1 MQIERTAALHN
12 LGCKVNAYETEVMS
26 GFLKNAGYRLVDF
39 DDRADVYVINTC
51 SVTNIADKK
60 SRQMIRQAKR
70 RNENAC
76 IVACG
81 CFVNT
86 ASADVLDDLPID
98 ILIGN
103 NERGK
108 LIQLLEDFF
117 GDSDAGNDVRTAK
130 TSQLVAVSDINK
142 KGVGFEDLTLSENNG
157 HTRAFIKVQDG
168 CDQFCTYCII
178 PYARGRARS
187 KAKDSVLSEV
197 RGLAAAGYREIVING
212 IHLSSYGKDNGS
224 SLLELIKA
232 VHDVDG
238 VDRIRLGSLE
248 PNVVTEDFARELSSL
263 DKICPHFHLS
273 LQSGSD
279 TVLKRMNRRYDTAS
293 YLENCDILRKY
304 FEHPAITTD
313 IITGFP
319 GETKEEFSETYEFV
333 KRVNFYEL
341 HVFPYSV
348 REGTKAAGMPGQI
361 IEAEKKRR
369 ANILIDLGHIM
380 SEEFRSFYNGKE
392 VEVLFEEKVNDEYVG
407 YSREYVKYSVKS
419 AENLINRVC
428 KIKV

>member
-1 MQIERTAALHN
+1 MQIEKTAALHN
-12 LGCKVNAYETEVMS
+12 LGCKVNAYETEVMA

-39 DDRADVYVINTC
+39 DEKADVYVINTC

-70 RNENAC
+70 KNENAC
-76 IVACG
+76 VVACG

-86 ASADVLDDLPID
+86 ADADVLNDLPID
-98 ILIGN
+98 VLIGN
-103 NERGK
+103 NERSK
-108 LIQLLEDFF
+108 LISLLEEFF
-117 GDSDAGNDVRTAK
+117 SGEKQTEAGEL
-130 TSQLVAVSDINK
+130 SAVSDINT
-142 KGVGFEDLTLSENNG
+142 KGVGFEELTLAENSG

-187 KAKDSVLSEV
+187 RDLSGVLNEV
-197 RGLAAAGYREIVING
+197 RGLAGAGYREIVING
-212 IHLSSYGKDNGS
+212 IHLSSYGKDTGS
-224 SLLELIKA
+224 SLLELIKS

-248 PNVVTEDFARELSSL
+248 PGIVTPDFMRELASL

-293 YLENCDILRKY
+293 YLEKCHIIRDN

-313 IITGFP
+313 VITGFP
-319 GETKEEFSETYEFV
+319 GETAEEFAETFEFV
-333 KRVNFYEL
+333 KKAAFYEL

-348 REGTKAAGMPGQI
+348 RKGTKAAEMPGKI
-361 IEAEKKRR
+361 NEAEKKRR

-380 SEEFRSFYNGKE
+380 SEEFRSYYSGKE
-392 VEVLFEEKVNDEYVG
+392 VEVLFEEKVGEEYVG
-407 YSREYVKYSVKS
+407 YSREYVKYAYKS
-419 AENLINRVC
+419 NEDLINQIRLIRV
-428 KIKV
+428 